1 MIHVTF
7 YGSSLECQLQSNV
20 DWEGRFQ
27 SQGWGGQ
34 AGSRRPTY
42 WGCRGGGPLPVRHKV
57 CDDDLV
63 DGDDE
68 PDESFISDRTNKHH
82 VRRCPTDALGRG
94 YRHTVGRDLTS
105 VHTRGKH
112 IHIFIYSYRSGNC
125 HTNVDRCLSRTRIL
139 LRKRH
144 SVYTHMG
151 RTMHI
156 TRLQDA

>member
-1 MIHVTF
+1 M
-7 YGSSLECQLQSNV
+7 
-20 DWEGRFQ
+20 
-27 SQGWGGQ
+27 WGV
-34 AGSRRPTY
+34 
-42 WGCRGGGPLPVRHKV
+42 GGADPPPVRHKV

-68 PDESFISDRTNKHH
+68 PDESLISDRTNKHH

-139 LRKRH
+139 LRTRR

>member
-63 DGDDE
+63 DGDE
-68 PDESFISDRTNKHH
+68 MSLTNHSSATEQINITSGVARRMHWVVVTGTRRAGPDERTHKRQAYISIVIGQAIAIQMSIVVSAAQESYCAQD
-82 VRRCPTDALGRG
+82 VLCI
-94 YRHTVGRDLTS
+94 HTWVGLC
-105 VHTRGKH
+105 
-112 IHIFIYSYRSGNC
+112 I
-125 HTNVDRCLSRTRIL
+125 
-139 LRKRH
+139 
-144 SVYTHMG
+144 
-151 RTMHI
+151 
-156 TRLQDA
+156 

>member
-1 MIHVTF
+1 MSIGKADSNPKGGV
-7 YGSSLECQLQSNV
+7 GKLEAG
-20 DWEGRFQ
+20 GRHI
-27 SQGWGGQ
+27 G
-34 AGSRRPTY
+34 
-42 WGCRGGGPLPVRHKV
+42 GCRGGGPLPVRHKV

-94 YRHTVGRDLTS
+94 YRHTIGRDLTS

-112 IHIFIYSYRSGNC
+112 IYSYRSGNC

-139 LRKRH
+139 LRTRR